1 MVPQSSEDSVY
12 RQQVGS
18 GETHKGL
25 YAMHSFRLSQEGR
38 LTEDRLCRNYGPEE
52 LTYAFPAF

>member
-12 RQQVGS
+12 RQQIGS
-18 GETHKGL
+18 CEAHKGL
-25 YAMHSFRLSQEGR
+25 YAMHSFRFSQEGR
-38 LTEDRLCRNYGPEE
+38 LTEDRFFSNYGPEE